1 MELTDRYSL
10 PVDRQTVW
18 NALNDPAILKGC
30 IAGCESFDRIGD
42 NEFACAVTASVG
54 PVKARFKA
62 KVTLL
67 DVDAPNG
74 YTLNF
79 DGQGGPAGFG
89 RGTARVS
96 LTDAAAGGTTLDYT
110 ANAQVGGKLAQV
122 GSRLIDAA
130 ARKMAAD
137 FFGKFAE
144 KLGGGKAPAVA
155 AVFASMH
162 TAPAGLGL
170 PDTHFP
176 LWLKVIGVVGVVT
189 VLYIF
194 THH

>member
-1 MELTDRYSL
+1 MELTDRYTL

-18 NALNDPAILKGC
+18 NALNDPAVLKSC
-30 IAGCESFDRIGD
+30 IAGCESFDRVSD
-42 NEFACAVTASVG
+42 HEFACAVTASVG

-67 DVDAPNG
+67 EVDAPNC

-96 LTDAAAGGTTLDYT
+96 LTDAANGGTALEYT

-137 FFGKFAE
+137 FFGKFAG
-144 KLGGGKAPAVA
+144 KLGGEKTVVVAPVGETMRADT
-155 AVFASMH
+155 H
-162 TAPAGLGL
+162 GLGQ

-176 LWLKVIGVVGVVT
+176 LWLKVIGTVGVVT